1 LPEDWK
7 ALKSGNHS
15 RFSEG
20 EQAALRYGEKMT
32 RTPTSDA
39 SIEAD
44 ALRRYFSDE
53 QIVDIAVTVGLANLT
68 NRITDGLGLEL
79 DIPEE
84 KI

>member
-1 LPEDWK
+1 
-7 ALKSGNHS
+7 
-15 RFSEG
+15 
-20 EQAALRYGEKMT
+20 MT

-39 SIEAD
+39 STEAD

-84 KI
+84 RI